1 VCCCLVQRHAET
13 LGHARSTDGDG
24 VDSWSLGACLWRVT
38 ILGVASATEH
48 GVDLVDGLERTV
60 VADCVLVRSTAVG
73 CRCTFR
79 GNLCNSLRPAGV
91 WLSGNQKPDGT
102 VSAQLVLASDLPVP
116 QTNLA
121 ATYASG
127 EPMVL
132 TGAWTAG
139 RLVLHGIDRE
149 LNPPPSEGDYVREKS
164 FDWDS
169 ALAAPGDM
177 QATGTLITR
186 TVNRETGAVLGSM
199 IRSMYLN
206 LAQVSLR

>member
-1 VCCCLVQRHAET
+1 MVWSGQWSQTACSFDPPLSAVD
-13 LGHARSTDGDG
+13 ARSG
-24 VDSWSLGACLWRVT
+24 V
-38 ILGVASATEH
+38 I
-48 GVDLVDGLERTV
+48 
-60 VADCVLVRSTAVG
+60 
-73 CRCTFR
+73 
-79 GNLCNSLRPAGV
+79 LCNSLRPAGV

-116 QTNLA
+116 PTNLA

-149 LNPPPSEGDYVREKS
+149 LNPPLSEGDYVREKS

-186 TVNRETGAVLGSM
+186 TVNRATGNRVGLYDSESVFEPDPGVIALKYGSRM
-199 IRSMYLN
+199 RRRRLFLAFALN
-206 LAQVSLR
+206 VDVNLRAAGHIHKAAFVGLD